1 MSCAAVIVASGSS
14 RRMGFDKLAAPLAG
28 RPVLRRSV
36 EVFLAMPEFE
46 TVIVVCPPERFDA
59 LLADLS
65 PRLIRVDGGAER
77 HDSVAAGLARL
88 PDDCQFVAV
97 HDGARPLVDPAAIRA
112 CLEAA
117 REHQAA
123 ALAKPVTDTL
133 KRGDERGMS
142 AGSVPRDGLWH
153 METPQI
159 FKSSLLLDA
168 YSAVRTRGLLVTD
181 EVSALESLGRTTRLV
196 AHDSPNPKITR
207 PADLRIAAALLRD
220 DACDLP

>member
-14 RRMGFDKLAAPLAG
+14 RRMGFDKLAASLAG

-46 TVIVVCPPERFDA
+46 TVIVVCPQDRFDA
-59 LLADLS
+59 LLADLA

-77 HDSVAAGLARL
+77 HDSVAAGLACV
-88 PDDCQFVAV
+88 PPGCDFVAV
-97 HDGARPLVDPAAIRA
+97 HDGARPLVDPAAIRS

-117 REHQAA
+117 HEHQAA

-142 AGSVPRDGLWH
+142 AGSVPREGLWH

-159 FKSSLLLDA
+159 FQLSLLRDA
-168 YSAVRTRGLLVTD
+168 YTAVRTRGLLVTD

-220 DACDLP
+220 DACQLP